1 MASATVEDT
10 MKRVA
15 VVFLLLALTLTS
27 CSRDES
33 EAGGRG
39 RGRAGGAGQTGE
51 SEAFA
56 GADGGEPRGETRAET
71 PGDGEGPRGS
81 PGTAPDGASGA
92 ATGAGVPRV
101 STQGVIRRIPQD
113 VVIGALEDR
122 LDGLAPVLAA
132 VEELFRELAAGRI
145 PSALLAADV
154 RADLEQRLEYM
165 VERADVA
172 EEVRIGALVPV
183 SETTYRAPVVAFGK
197 RAGRTSGEIYVA
209 ETDGSWYISDI
220 LVDLTR
226 INEDGERPIFE
237 PGSDGPTLLSF

>member
-1 MASATVEDT
+1 

-39 RGRAGGAGQTGE
+39 RAGGAGQTDE

-71 PGDGEGPRGS
+71 PGDGERPRGS
-81 PGTAPDGASGA
+81 PGNAPDTATDTAPDASS
-92 ATGAGVPRV
+92 GAGVPRV

-122 LDGLAPVLAA
+122 LDGPAPVLAA
-132 VEELFRELAAGRI
+132 VEEFFRELAAGRI